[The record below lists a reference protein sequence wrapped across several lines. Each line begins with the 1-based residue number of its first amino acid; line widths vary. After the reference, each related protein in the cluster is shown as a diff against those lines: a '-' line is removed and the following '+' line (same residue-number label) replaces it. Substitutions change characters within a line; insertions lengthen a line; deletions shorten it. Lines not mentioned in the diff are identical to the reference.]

1 MITLKSS
8 HEIDLMRQAGKITA
22 AARALAGEMVRPGV
36 TTQEIDKAVEEFIRK
51 QGAVP
56 SFLGYSGFPASACIS
71 VNDEV
76 IHGIPGKRV
85 LQDGDI
91 VLVTKP
97 EYWSGNYQRGD
108 VIICRYPNRNK
119 ESSISLGGSFEL
131 TFTNHTLFVKRLI
144 GLPGDKIEFRQG
156 VLYVNDQLVDE
167 SNIDVYIPYTR
178 SMGPITLGRDQYF
191 VVGDNRYNSH
201 DSRDWN
207 DASAENDVG
216 PITGDMII
224 GKVHFV
230 IFPFDNIRTIE

>member
-1 MITLKSS
+1 MTKADVAI
-8 HEIDLMRQAGKITA
+8 EA
-22 AARALAGEMVRPGV
+22 AAKSKKEKEKRTFKEELLSWVYTLLAALVIVTVIRTFFFEPIRVDGESMRN
-36 TTQEIDKAVEEFIRK
+36 T
-51 QGAVP
+51 
-56 SFLGYSGFPASACIS
+56 
-71 VNDEV
+71 
-76 IHGIPGKRV
+76 

-191 VVGDNRYNSH
+191 VVGDNRGNSN
-201 DSRDWN
+201 DSR
-207 DASAENDVG
+207 AVG
-216 PITGDMII
+216 PISEDMIVGHVNLVVWPLSNF
-224 GKVHFV
+224 GKV
-230 IFPFDNIRTIE
+230 E